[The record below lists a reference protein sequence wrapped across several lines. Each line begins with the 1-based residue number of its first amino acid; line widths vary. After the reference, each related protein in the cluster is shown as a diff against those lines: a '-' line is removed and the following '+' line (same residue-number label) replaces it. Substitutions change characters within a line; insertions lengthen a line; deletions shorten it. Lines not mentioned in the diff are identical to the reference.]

1 MDQQYDPKRVRGFLA
16 FSAVNLSAKNGSL
29 SSSKTPWPFLCSSF
43 VVFSSF
49 VLSSIFNFGTDLSA
63 KDGGEGSDKED
74 ADDAHDEREDGRE
87 EEAPPFSLLHGIIKV
102 FLNPEKSD

>member
-1 MDQQYDPKRVRGFLA
+1 ME
-16 FSAVNLSAKNGSL
+16 NGSL
-29 SSSKTPWPFLCSSF
+29 SSSKTPLPFSLSF
-43 VVFSSF
+43 ICGFLFFF
-49 VLSSIFNFGTDLSA
+49 VLSFFFDFGTDLPA

>member
-1 MDQQYDPKRVRGFLA
+1 MVF
-16 FSAVNLSAKNGSL
+16 
-29 SSSKTPWPFLCSSF
+29 PF
-43 VVFSSF
+43 F
-49 VLSSIFNFGTDLSA
+49 VLSFIFDFGTDLPA

-102 FLNPEKSD
+102 FLNLEKSD